1 MDRAAVIPFQTPCNL
16 IAVAAT
22 GGGKTQ
28 IVYQLLKHASLM
40 FEVMPEAI
48 IYCFNVYQQPLFD
61 QMKSE
66 IKNIQFFE
74 GLPDRENLRE
84 WNKMHGNHKIIVLDD
99 LLQKASASND
109 IVDLF
114 CVLSSHM
121 NYTVLF
127 LVQNVFADSKK
138 LRTIS
143 LNAHYF
149 LIFKNQRHQMQV
161 QTLGSQIF
169 PGQTAFFMDAYKKAV
184 SRPYGY
190 LLIDIH
196 PRGSAY
202 ALRTNILPNET
213 TIVYKPIK

>member
-1 MDRAAVIPFQTPCNL
+1 
-16 IAVAAT
+16 
-22 GGGKTQ
+22 
-28 IVYQLLKHASLM
+28 M
-40 FEVMPEAI
+40 FETAPESI
-48 IYCFNVYQQPLFD
+48 IYCFNVYQKPLFD
-61 QMKSE
+61 EMKTE
-66 IKNIQFFE
+66 IENIHFFE
-74 GLPDRENLRE
+74 GLPDRENLHE
-84 WNKMHGNHKIIVLDD
+84 WNKMNNGHKVIVLDD

-127 LVQNVFADSKK
+127 LIQNIFGDSKK

-149 LIFKNQRHQMQV
+149 IIFKNQRHQGQV

-169 PGQTAFFMDAYKKAV
+169 PRQTVYFMDAYKKAV

-190 LLIDIH
+190 LLIDTH
-196 PRGSAY
+196 PRGSY
-202 ALRTNILPNET
+202 TLRSNILPGET
-213 TIVYKPIK
+213 TIVYKPLK